1 MPVKH
6 YLHQLNYPRK
16 EKILMA
22 LEEELLQEYGLL
34 EKTLLLMRRKIQL
47 KIKGGTNEGKRTVKL
62 VFQIIPLKREEENQ
76 KVH

>member
-1 MPVKH
+1 
-6 YLHQLNYPRK
+6 
-16 EKILMA
+16 MA

-62 VFQIIPLKREEENQ
+62 VFQIIPLKSEEENQ